1 MARIVKIGPAN
12 FNLQV
17 DSDPI
22 CARFIA
28 STSADLDHLDNEEDV
43 EMAIG
48 EMEEKLGK
56 VTGIAWHHDS
66 GDPGA
71 GYSFIPDGAALAQKI
86 EKAFPEK

>member
-1 MARIVKIGPAN
+1 MAKSVKIGPAN
-12 FNLQV
+12 FTLMV

-22 CARFIA
+22 RARFVA
-28 STSADLDHLDNEEDV
+28 KTSADLDELDNEEDV
-43 EMAIG
+43 QQCID
-48 EMEEKLGK
+48 EMEGKLGK
-56 VTGIAWHHDS
+56 ITGIAWHHDS